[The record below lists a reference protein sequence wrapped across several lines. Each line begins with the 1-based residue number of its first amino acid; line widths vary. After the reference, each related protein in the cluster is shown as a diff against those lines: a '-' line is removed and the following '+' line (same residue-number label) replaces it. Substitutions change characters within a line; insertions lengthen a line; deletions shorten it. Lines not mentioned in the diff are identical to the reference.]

1 MENEYNFLLELL
13 KSLPHWF
20 VMFLIGGVFIKKY
33 FCDGAMKTLLKIL
46 IKWKYR
52 DEKKDKEQDMKREAK
67 DKEQDLRLDKIENTL
82 ETNKE
87 QRNRMETKIDDIME
101 FLTKEK

>member
-20 VMFLIGGVFIKKY
+20 VMFLIGGVFTMKYLYPCFIDLKKLVKLVIK
-33 FCDGAMKTLLKIL
+33 
-46 IKWKYR
+46 
-52 DEKKDKEQDMKREAK
+52 QNMKREAK

-87 QRNRMETKIDDIME
+87 QRNRMESKIDDIME
-101 FLTKEK
+101 YLTKGDK